1 MDAFDVDDRRKA
13 GQAGSRLMKRDEVQ
27 NYLAIARNKVSSERI
42 ASAEEVLEF
51 FSDTMRAASVD
62 MGYRISAAKE
72 LAKRYGLDKKVIEAS
87 VETSG
92 NFEIN
97 IFGEDEE

>member
-1 MDAFDVDDRRKA
+1 
-13 GQAGSRLMKRDEVQ
+13 
-27 NYLAIARNKVSSERI
+27 
-42 ASAEEVLEF
+42 
-51 FSDTMRAASVD
+51 